1 YPWGE
6 EALTKARREN
16 KVIFLSIGYSSCH
29 WCHVMERE
37 SFLDEE
43 IAALLN
49 EHFVCIKVD
58 REERPDVDSLYMTA
72 VQLINQRGG
81 WPLSVF
87 LTPDAKPFFGATY
100 FPARDNDRPGV
111 TGFLTIV
118 RRIHELW
125 GESPE
130 KLREDADRVA
140 AALKTE
146 LEGRRPLA
154 LKPLDRTFLNRVQE
168 ELAEQFDED
177 FGGFGYSVANP
188 QRPKFPEPSNL
199 LFLIHRARDQQLD
212 DDARQQARHMLV
224 RTLHQMAW
232 GGIHDHVGG
241 GFHRYSVDRYWRIPH
256 FEKML
261 YDNGQLATAYAEAFA
276 LTGDVEFR
284 LAAERLAEF
293 VLRELR
299 DPQGGFYAT
308 LDAESAGEEGHFY
321 RWEKEEVEKLLGND
335 FALYAAVFGF
345 ERAPNFEDKF
355 YVIRRRSSLAELA
368 ETHELTVEQ
377 LVERLNRGHAKLFA
391 AREQRPRPLTDRK
404 VLTGWNGLMIRGLA
418 DAGRL
423 LENPKYLEAAE
434 QAADFALKNLRTDD
448 GRLYRTWTDGQAK
461 LNAYVSDYA
470 FLIDGLIAL
479 HEATGD
485 TRWLDAATAL
495 NDRQLELFWDEANGG
510 FYFTSDDHE
519 SLLARIKNPVDA
531 AEPAGNSVAAANL
544 LYLGKKL
551 NRPELIEKARQTVQS
566 VSGLLEVSPAVAP
579 RLAIVIGQLSAP
591 KPE

>member
-1 YPWGE
+1 MCRLSPLGSRFSRALITQCVSLMLWSATMAFADEPVASNREKHPANKLAGETSPYLLMHAHNPVQWYPWGE

-146 LEGRRPLA
+146 LEGRRPQA

-276 LTGDVEFR
+276 
-284 LAAERLAEF
+284 
-293 VLRELR
+293 
-299 DPQGGFYAT
+299 
-308 LDAESAGEEGHFY
+308 
-321 RWEKEEVEKLLGND
+321 
-335 FALYAAVFGF
+335 
-345 ERAPNFEDKF
+345 
-355 YVIRRRSSLAELA
+355 
-368 ETHELTVEQ
+368 
-377 LVERLNRGHAKLFA
+377 
-391 AREQRPRPLTDRK
+391 
-404 VLTGWNGLMIRGLA
+404 
-418 DAGRL
+418 
-423 LENPKYLEAAE
+423 
-434 QAADFALKNLRTDD
+434 
-448 GRLYRTWTDGQAK
+448 
-461 LNAYVSDYA
+461 
-470 FLIDGLIAL
+470 
-479 HEATGD
+479 
-485 TRWLDAATAL
+485 
-495 NDRQLELFWDEANGG
+495 
-510 FYFTSDDHE
+510 
-519 SLLARIKNPVDA
+519 
-531 AEPAGNSVAAANL
+531 
-544 LYLGKKL
+544 
-551 NRPELIEKARQTVQS
+551 
-566 VSGLLEVSPAVAP
+566 
-579 RLAIVIGQLSAP
+579 
-591 KPE
+591 